1 MAQII
6 MAERLSAPDTPAS
19 GKVAIYV
26 RNGAYYTKNAAGI
39 ETPIQGINGT
49 NGADGLQGPPGA
61 DGIDGTDLLGNPATD
76 GMVLSSTTAGVRS
89 WVAMSSGSS
98 SALDTVVLIEG
109 MTGAELETW
118 LGTTENQLA
127 FEAVCNSFVAANQ
140 MVSSPDLMTAV
151 AASSTAFAAVLASST
166 AMAAVLASSTAMT
179 AVAAS
184 STAMTAVAA
193 SSTAMTAVAASSTAM
208 TAVAASSTAMTA
220 VAASSTAM
228 AAVIA
233 SSTAMTAVA
242 ASSTAMAAVAASA
255 TALSAMNASA
265 TAKTALYN
273 SPIRTRILKAGHS
286 SVVPFMAVSSGSGLF
301 VKAVHAGSFPG
312 YSGLKI
318 DGGYVPASRVATY
331 DVLTR
336 YTTSLG
342 IDWYYDQSE
351 LVYIPC

>member
-151 AASSTAFAAVLASST
+151 LASSTAFAAVLASST
-166 AMAAVLASSTAMT
+166 AMTAVAASSTAMTALLNSSTAFAAVIASSTAMT

-208 TAVAASSTAMTA
+208 TAVAASATA
-220 VAASSTAM
+220 V
-228 AAVIA
+228 
-233 SSTAMTAVA
+233 
-242 ASSTAMAAVAASA
+242 
-255 TALSAMNASA
+255 SAMNASS

-273 SPIRTRILKAGHS
+273 SPIRTRILKAGNS
-286 SVVPFMAVSSGSGLF
+286 WVTPFMAVSSSSGLF
-301 VKAVHAGSFPG
+301 VKVVHAGSFPG
-312 YSGLKI
+312 YDGLKI
-318 DGGYVPASRVATY
+318 DDVYVPASKVATY

>member
-6 MAERLSAPDTPAS
+6 MAERAAAPDTPS
-19 GKVAIYV
+19 TGKVAMYV
-26 RNGAYYTKNAAGI
+26 RDGAYYTKNAAGV
-39 ETPIQGINGT
+39 ETAIQGATGPA
-49 NGADGLQGPPGA
+49 GADGADGA

-140 MVSSPDLMTAV
+140 MVSNPDLMT
-151 AASSTAFAAVLASST
+151 AVLASST
-166 AMAAVLASSTAMT
+166 AFA

-193 SSTAMTAVAASSTAM
+193 SATAFAAVLASSTAF
-208 TAVAASSTAMTA
+208 A
-220 VAASSTAM
+220 
-228 AAVIA
+228 
-233 SSTAMTAVA
+233 AVA

-255 TALSAMNASA
+255 TALSAMNASTA
-265 TAKTALYN
+265 AKTALYN
-273 SPIRTRILKAGHS
+273 SPIRARILKAGAS
-286 SVVPFMAVSSGSGLF
+286 WQLPFTAVSSGSGLF

-312 YSGLKI
+312 NNGLKI
-318 DGGYVPASRVATY
+318 DGVYVPASGVATY